1 MGFIKLLF
9 TFFIVVFLFAAV
21 TAIPRIHF
29 AMHAQSVS
37 PSTIPNS
44 PPAKTDR

>member
-9 TFFIVVFLFAAV
+9 TFLIVVFLFAAV
-21 TAIPRIHF
+21 TAIHF